1 MLANPPMVKLIIVN
15 PDYFLQIIITMAE
28 RYIPQREVINI
39 IIIDKLNKILWEIY
53 AKSFLR
59 MLDVIY
65 RRHSFFQNQIIH
77 LSIKRREL
85 LMQLNFNFIYC

>member
-15 PDYFLQIIITMAE
+15 TDYFLQIITTMAE
-28 RYIPQREVINI
+28 RYIPKREVINI

-53 AKSFLR
+53 TKSFLR
-59 MLDVIY
+59 KFDIVY

-77 LSIKRREL
+77 LSIKRRKL
-85 LMQLNFNFIYC
+85 LI

>member
-53 AKSFLR
+53 TKSFLR
-59 MLDVIY
+59 KFNIIY
-65 RRHSFFQNQIIH
+65 RRNSFFQNKITH
-77 LSIKRREL
+77 PSIKRREL
-85 LMQLNFNFIYC
+85 LM

>member
-15 PDYFLQIIITMAE
+15 TDYFLQIITTMAE

-53 AKSFLR
+53 TKFFLR
-59 MLDVIY
+59 KFDIVY
-65 RRHSFFQNQIIH
+65 RRNSFFQNKIIH
-77 LSIKRREL
+77 PSIKGREL
-85 LMQLNFNFIYC
+85 LM

>member
-15 PDYFLQIIITMAE
+15 TDYFLQIITTMAE

-39 IIIDKLNKILWEIY
+39 IIIDKLNKILWEIHT
-53 AKSFLR
+53 KSFLR
-59 MLDVIY
+59 KFDIVY

-77 LSIKRREL
+77 LFIKRRKL
-85 LMQLNFNFIYC
+85 LI